1 MKASWL
7 LAVRYLIQHKKE
19 TLIATLCIAILTS
32 GILAIQLF
40 YQSSVYTYGV
50 QRDERNGAYTC
61 TIFNADYEQVRKE
74 RDTLAQ
80 NGSGLSQ
87 ATAPIV
93 CQGIVEEMTPYLGY
107 MDETMR
113 KLRNIRLLEGR
124 MPGSGTLV

>member
-1 MKASWL
+1 M
-7 LAVRYLIQHKKE
+7 VR
-19 TLIATLCIAILTS
+19 
-32 GILAIQLF
+32 LF
-40 YQSSVYTYGV
+40 YQSAVYTYGV

-61 TIFNADYEQVRKE
+61 TIFNADYEQVRKD
-74 RDTLAQ
+74 RDSLAR

-124 MPGSGTLV
+124 MPEGGG